1 MARSDLKQPA
11 QSRGKQPD
19 LALVLGVQALRESGL
34 LDLRSVAAHGALPFG
49 ADALPRFAWWRVAEI
64 AEAQPGQVLA
74 AGAVVHYG
82 DAAGFAA
89 EVVCPL
95 AYRG

>member
-1 MARSDLKQPA
+1 MMLVDLKQPA

-49 ADALPRFAWWRVAEI
+49 ADALPRFAWWRV
-64 AEAQPGQVLA
+64 LA